1 MTISDELETLIQTK
15 KNIKAAITNKGV
27 SIPSGTPFADYPNAI
42 NAISGESGSFVDLSN
57 YVTKDELEGYATKD
71 EMPTV
76 PTDVSAFNNDVGY
89 LTEHQSL
96 EGYATEDYVGAALGK
111 YVTKNNMSKELNNY
125 VTTDKIGYYATKEEL
140 QNTIGDINTVLD
152 VINGEIIPDDTE
164 EVNTLLDDINGEV
177 I

>member
-27 SIPSGTPFADYPNAI
+27 SIPSGTPFASYPDAI
-42 NAISGESGSFVDLSN
+42 NAISGEGGSFVDLSN
-57 YVTKDELEGYATKD
+57 YATKD
-71 EMPTV
+71 YVDDAIANIEISGG
-76 PTDVSAFNNDVGY
+76 DVD
-89 LTEHQSL
+89 LT
-96 EGYATEDYVGAALGK
+96 GYATEEYV
-111 YVTKNNMSKELNNY
+111 
-125 VTTDKIGYYATKEEL
+125 
-140 QNTIGDINTVLD
+140 QNVIGDINTVLD

>member
-1 MTISDELETLIQTK
+1 MTISNELETLIQTK

-27 SIPSGTPFADYPNAI
+27 SIPSGTPFADYPDAI
-42 NAISGESGSFVDLSN
+42 NAISGEGGSFVDLSN

-71 EMPTV
+71 EIPTV
-76 PTDVSAFNNDVGY
+76 PTDVSAFNNDAGY

-96 EGYATEDYVGAALGK
+96 DGYATEDYVNDAIKDIEISGGDVDLTG
-111 YVTKNNMSKELNNY
+111 
-125 VTTDKIGYYATKEEL
+125 YATEEYV
-140 QNTIGDINTVLD
+140 QNVIGDINTVLD

>member
-27 SIPSGTPFADYPNAI
+27 SIPSGTPFASYPDAI
-42 NAISGESGSFVDLSN
+42 NAISGEGGSFVDLSN

-71 EMPTV
+71 EIPTV
-76 PTDVSAFNNDVGY
+76 PTDVSAFNNDAGY

-96 EGYATEDYVGAALGK
+96 EGYATEEYV
-111 YVTKNNMSKELNNY
+111 
-125 VTTDKIGYYATKEEL
+125 
-140 QNTIGDINTVLD
+140 QNVIGDINTVLD

>member
-27 SIPSGTPFADYPNAI
+27 SIPSGTPFASYPDAI
-42 NAISGESGSFVDLSN
+42 NAISGEGGSFVDLSN
-57 YVTKDELEGYATKD
+57 YVTKDELEGYATEEYVKD
-71 EMPTV
+71 AIKDIEISGG
-76 PTDVSAFNNDVGY
+76 DVD
-89 LTEHQSL
+89 LT
-96 EGYATEDYVGAALGK
+96 GYATEEYV
-111 YVTKNNMSKELNNY
+111 
-125 VTTDKIGYYATKEEL
+125 
-140 QNTIGDINTVLD
+140 QNVIGDINTVLD

>member
-27 SIPSGTPFADYPNAI
+27 SIPSGTPFASYPDAI
-42 NAISGESGSFVDLSN
+42 NAISGEGGSFVDLSN
-57 YVTKDELEGYATKD
+57 YVTKDELEGYATEDYVKD
-71 EMPTV
+71 AIKDIEISGG
-76 PTDVSAFNNDVGY
+76 DVD
-89 LTEHQSL
+89 LT
-96 EGYATEDYVGAALGK
+96 GYATEEYV
-111 YVTKNNMSKELNNY
+111 
-125 VTTDKIGYYATKEEL
+125 
-140 QNTIGDINTVLD
+140 QNVIGDINTVLD

>member
-27 SIPSGTPFADYPNAI
+27 SIPSGTPFASYPDAI
-42 NAISGESGSFVDLSN
+42 NAISGEGGSFVDLSN
-57 YVTKDELEGYATKD
+57 YVTKDELK
-71 EMPTV
+71 
-76 PTDVSAFNNDVGY
+76 
-89 LTEHQSL
+89 
-96 EGYATEDYVGAALGK
+96 GYATEEYVKDAIKDIEISGGDVDLTG
-111 YVTKNNMSKELNNY
+111 
-125 VTTDKIGYYATKEEL
+125 YATEEYV
-140 QNTIGDINTVLD
+140 QNVIGDINTVLD

>member
-27 SIPSGTPFADYPNAI
+27 SIPSGTPFASYPDAI
-42 NAISGESGSFVDLSN
+42 NAISGEGGSFVDLSN

-71 EMPTV
+71 EIPTV
-76 PTDVSAFNNDVGY
+76 PTDVSAFNNDAGY

-96 EGYATEDYVGAALGK
+96 EGYATEDYV
-111 YVTKNNMSKELNNY
+111 
-125 VTTDKIGYYATKEEL
+125 
-140 QNTIGDINTVLD
+140 QNVIGDINTVLD

>member
-27 SIPSGTPFADYPNAI
+27 SIPSGTPFASYPDAI
-42 NAISGESGSFVDLSN
+42 NAISGEGGSFVDLSN
-57 YVTKDELEGYATKD
+57 YVTKDELEGYATEDYVKD
-71 EMPTV
+71 AIKDIEISGG
-76 PTDVSAFNNDVGY
+76 DVD
-89 LTEHQSL
+89 LT
-96 EGYATEDYVGAALGK
+96 GYATEEYV
-111 YVTKNNMSKELNNY
+111 
-125 VTTDKIGYYATKEEL
+125 
-140 QNTIGDINTVLD
+140 QNVIGDINTILD